1 MTDVNETPEAVTE
14 ETAAEATATETPE
27 EEKPK
32 TAKAAKEPHACF
44 CQGFEVADPQ
54 DADSV
59 FTTGCEQTTKSM
71 FAQGH
76 DARLVSFLVD
86 GHFDG
91 YQIRH
96 YADGAYTVY
105 PTPADAAALASEPL
119 RAKAEKATENRQAK
133 LDAKA
138 QATAEREAKKA
149 AKAQEK
155 ADAKAAK
162 EAEKAEKANAPKA
175 TGAEVVAG
183 SAEGDQTPLAEG
195 EVKIKVGRWEYNA
208 TIDDEG
214 NAHYVDGSGEE
225 QVRAPGVFQVLAAA
239 GI

>member
-1 MTDVNETPEAVTE
+1 MTDVTEAVAEQTE
-14 ETAAEATATETPE
+14 ETEAPA
-27 EEKPK
+27 EEKAAPK
-32 TAKAAKEPHACF
+32 GKQPHDCL
-44 CQGFEVADPQ
+44 CQSYEVADPK

-59 FTTGCEQTTKSM
+59 FTTGCEQTTKSV

-91 YQIRH
+91 YQLRQIV
-96 YADGAYTVY
+96 DGKTTVY
-105 PTPADAAALASEPL
+105 AVPADAVAHVSAPL
-119 RAKAEKATENRQAK
+119 KAKAEKATDNRTARNQAK
-133 LDAKA
+133 ADAAADREKKKA
-138 QATAEREAKKA
+138 EKKA
-149 AKAQEK
+149 AKEK
-155 ADAKAAK
+155 AAAEKAAAK
-162 EAEKAEKANAPKA
+162 EANAPKA

-183 SAEGDQTPLAEG
+183 STEGDQTPLAEG

-225 QVRAPGVFQVLAAA
+225 QVRAPGVFQLL
-239 GI
+239 

>member
-1 MTDVNETPEAVTE
+1 MTDVTEAV
-14 ETAAEATATETPE
+14 ETEATEAPA
-27 EEKPK
+27 EEKAAPK
-32 TAKAAKEPHACF
+32 GKQPHDCL
-44 CQGFEVADPQ
+44 CQSYEVADPK

-59 FTTGCEQTTKSM
+59 FTTGCEQTTKSV

-91 YQIRH
+91 YQLRQII
-96 YADGAYTVY
+96 DGKTTVY
-105 PTPADAAALASEPL
+105 AVPADAVAHVSEPL
-119 RAKAEKATENRQAK
+119 RLKAEKATDNRTARDKAK
-133 LDAKA
+133 ADAKEA
-138 QATAEREAKKA
+138 REAKKA
-149 AKAQEK
+149 E
-155 ADAKAAK
+155 AKAAK
-162 EAEKAEKANAPKA
+162 EKAAAEKAAAKEANAPKA

-183 SAEGDQTPLAEG
+183 STEGDQTPLAEG

-225 QVRAPGVFQVLAAA
+225 QVRAPGVFQLL
-239 GI
+239 